1 MGELEK
7 QKKILIADDDK
18 NICEI
23 LEIYLSN
30 EGYSLTFCHDGSS
43 ALDKLKNEEYDLVM
57 LDVMMPVI
65 NGWEVCKIIRRTS
78 AVPIIMITARD
89 LIDDKVQGFECG
101 ADDYIVKPF
110 EPREVVVRVKARL
123 RQTGQPKT
131 KNENII
137 TIGNLTV
144 DMNKYEAIIDGRKV
158 DLKPKEL
165 QLLNFLAFNKNI
177 VFSRDQLLEKVWGYD
192 FVGDTRTVDVHIKS
206 LRQKIEAP
214 DAAWEIV
221 TIWGVGYKFEVK
233 NV

>member
-1 MGELEK
+1 LDK

-30 EGYSLTFCHDGSS
+30 EGYLLTFCHDGSE
-43 ALDKLKNEEYDLVM
+43 ALDNIKRDKFDLVM

-78 AVPIIMITARD
+78 NVPIIMITARD
-89 LIDDKVQGFECG
+89 MVDDKIQGFELG

-110 EPREVVVRVKARL
+110 EPREVVARVKARL
-123 RQTGQPKT
+123 RQQGDMSC
-131 KNENII
+131 KNENVMN
-137 TIGNLTV
+137 IGNLSV
-144 DMNKYEAIIDGRKV
+144 DLNKYEACINCHKV
-158 DLKPKEL
+158 ELKPKEL
-165 QLLNFLAFNKNI
+165 QLLFFLVQNKNI

-206 LRQKIEAP
+206 LRQKIEST
-214 DAAWEIV
+214 DAGWEIV

-233 NV
+233 